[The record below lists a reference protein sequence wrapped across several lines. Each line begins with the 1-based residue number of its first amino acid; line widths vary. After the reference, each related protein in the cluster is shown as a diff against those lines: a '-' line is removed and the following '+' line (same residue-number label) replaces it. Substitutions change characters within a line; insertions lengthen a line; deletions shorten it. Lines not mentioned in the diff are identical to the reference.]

1 MTMNHTMT
9 ATTYKENAALVPD
22 FPNIVNVEVYRGS
35 CPCRCVHCPVGVTP
49 PSQRKQVFG
58 EGGIELPLFKKIATE
73 IAAHTTP
80 VLRIH
85 STGEPLL
92 WEDLPGALDVLRE
105 TGVKSWLFTSAVTT
119 NKSLLR
125 AICEAV
131 SIVEVSVNSTT
142 REDYLAT
149 KGVDAFALV
158 EGNIRYMRSIIQR
171 NAPLRLIVS
180 RVESGN
186 KELDCEFIQTW
197 KSSALVDDAFVRSR
211 HTYNDLL
218 PGSACDPA
226 PVAKTGPC
234 LVHWARFNI
243 GLDGRAVVC
252 FNELFKEEVHPS
264 LVLGDVWT
272 ESIAEIWKGSRLSAI
287 RRAEL
292 TGDYSALPT
301 PEALPCKN
309 CSYCQPLFNK
319 KRQTSEYQIE
329 QAG

>member
-1 MTMNHTMT
+1 MINTVSVSTDK
-9 ATTYKENAALVPD
+9 AGAAVVPE
-22 FPNIVNVEVYRGS
+22 FPNIVNVEVFRGS

-58 EGGIELPLFKKIATE
+58 EGGIEPSLFKKIAVE
-73 IAAHTTP
+73 IASHTAP

-92 WEDLPGALDVLRE
+92 WGDLPAALDILRE

-119 NKSLLR
+119 DRALLR
-125 AICEAV
+125 GIYEAV

-158 EGNIRYMRSIIQR
+158 EENIRFMRSLIR
-171 NAPLRLIVS
+171 GGAPGRLIVS
-180 RVESGN
+180 RVESED
-186 KELDCEFIQTW
+186 KELDREFIQTW
-197 KSSALVDDAFVRSR
+197 KSSGLVDDAFVRSR

-218 PGSACDPA
+218 PGSGCDPA
-226 PVAKTGPC
+226 PVVKTGPC

-264 LVLGDVWT
+264 LVLGDVRS
-272 ESIAEIWKGSRLSAI
+272 ESIAGIWKGARLSAI

-292 TGDYSALPT
+292 TGDYSDLPA
-301 PEALPCKN
+301 PEALPCRK
-309 CSYCQPLFNK
+309 CIYCQPLFNRE
-319 KRQTSEYQIE
+319 RQTSEYQIE